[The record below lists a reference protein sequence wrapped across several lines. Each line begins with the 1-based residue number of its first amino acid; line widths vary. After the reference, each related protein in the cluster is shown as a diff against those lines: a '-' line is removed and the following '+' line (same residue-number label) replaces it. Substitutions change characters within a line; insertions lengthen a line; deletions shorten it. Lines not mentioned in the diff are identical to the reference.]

1 MHRHWVG
8 SFFAY
13 IFLYKPMKI
22 DIMKNRLFSGGK
34 YQFREDER
42 MKKVWRNV
50 GIFVSICFACMMY
63 VQPAMA
69 ASKDT
74 TGMSE
79 YDNAYEV
86 LEIVNRKRV
95 AKGLEEVVMD
105 QDLLDAAMLRA
116 AEISVK
122 FSHIRPNG
130 AQWNSVCKKMNAENI
145 AYGADSPSA
154 VMNSWMKSGGH
165 RDNILNADY
174 QSVGIGVFYKN
185 GVRYWTQC
193 YSLRAATPAKRI
205 GDRERTYRVS
215 MTSGVETK
223 IIHDNP
229 FSAKVS
235 GVKVKAGKRT
245 LTVTWKEKSG
255 ADGYQIQIARK
266 KSFSDKKTYTVDE
279 TKLKKVI
286 TKHKGKKLASKKR
299 YYIRIRAYKQEKNA
313 DGTLS
318 KQYSKWKVIK
328 KKTK

>member
-1 MHRHWVG
+1 
-8 SFFAY
+8 
-13 IFLYKPMKI
+13 MK
-22 DIMKNRLFSGGK
+22 R
-34 YQFREDER
+34 
-42 MKKVWRNV
+42 VWRNM
-50 GIFVSICFACMMY
+50 GILLIFCFLCMVQ
-63 VQPAMA
+63 VQPVLA
-69 ASKDT
+69 ASKDA

-95 AKGLEEVVMD
+95 AKGLKEVVMD

-130 AQWNSVCKKMNAENI
+130 AQWYSVCKKMNAENI
-145 AYGADSPSA
+145 AYGAESPSS

-174 QSVGIGVFYKN
+174 RSVGIGVFYKD
-185 GVRYWTQC
+185 GVRYWVQC
-193 YSLRAATPAKRI
+193 FGLGTAKQAKRI

-215 MTSGVETK
+215 LTSGVETK
-223 IIHDNP
+223 MINDNP
-229 FSAKVS
+229 FRSKVS
-235 GVKVKAGKRT
+235 GVKVKASKRS
-245 LTVTWKEKSG
+245 LTVTWNKKSG

-266 KSFSDKKTYTVDE
+266 KSFSGKQTYTVDK
-279 TKLKKVI
+279 TKSKKVI
-286 TKHKGKKLASKKR
+286 TKYKGKKLASKKC

-313 DGTLS
+313 DGTTS
-318 KQYSKWKVIK
+318 KQYSKWKTIR